1 MTLTVAPSSAGGTK
15 RSLSLSYQLFM
26 LFLCV
31 YAIVALTL
39 GVLLPVGD
47 EVKGVLKYV
56 DFAVCGIF
64 FVDFLFCLHRA
75 PNRIRYF
82 FTWGWIDLLSS
93 VPRSDAF
100 RVGRIARLLRILR
113 VLRGLRATKVIS
125 SYFIGR
131 RAESTLFAVVAVTF
145 TMLVFA
151 SIAILNF
158 EAEADGNIKTAED
171 ALWWA
176 ATTVTTVGYGDRY
189 PVTLEG
195 RAVAVMLMTVGVGLF
210 GTLSGVVAAW
220 FLVPQRQG
228 THDEVAELR
237 ATVSELKEL
246 LNEQRSASR
255 ADPQIGLKENE
266 R

>member
-1 MTLTVAPSSAGGTK
+1 MEPLDASSITGGTG

-39 GVLLPVGD
+39 GVVLPVGD
-47 EVKGVLKYV
+47 EVKGVLKYA
-56 DFAVCGIF
+56 DFAVCGFF
-64 FVDFLFCLHRA
+64 FVDFLFCLHKA
-75 PNRIRYF
+75 PNKLRYF

-93 VPRSDAF
+93 VPMIDAF
-100 RVGRIARLLRILR
+100 RVGRLARLLRIIR

-125 SYFIGR
+125 SYFVGR
-131 RAESTLFAVVAVTF
+131 RAESTLLVVVTVTF

-228 THDEVAELR
+228 NNDELAELR
-237 ATVSELKEL
+237 MSVDELKQL
-246 LNEQRSASR
+246 
-255 ADPQIGLKENE
+255 LKEHRAARRVDPEAGSSESE